1 MKIKIYLILCLFANI
16 TQAAAAQNLTLNV
29 TNAKFQQVVKEIE
42 EHSKY
47 RFVYDPNEIDN
58 NKLYTINVVEKSIDV
73 LLNQLFKNSNL
84 KYQTFENTVVVK
96 RKSTNASNVVQNSIV
111 VTVLDETNQPVP
123 GVTLKIKNKPA
134 VFGTNEEGKA
144 TLTGLATGD
153 ILVVLYIGYKTQE
166 IKLDGNNV
174 NVVLIPDLSKLDE
187 VVVVGYGTSTNR
199 NNVGSISSITAK
211 DLENQPVVDPLAA
224 LQGRS
229 TGLMISS
236 NSGLPG
242 GGFNVQLRGANSLT
256 NGNNPLYIIDG
267 VPFADD
273 SMNQFI
279 AANGRQS
286 ALSLINPKDI
296 ERIDILKDADATAI
310 YGSRGANGVILIT
323 TKKGQ
328 SGSLKIDFGT
338 SLGVS
343 KAVQTLEML
352 NTEQFLALR
361 KEAFAN
367 DNNTPTVTNAPD
379 LLTWSQT
386 DNTNW
391 QDKLFGHSA
400 PFSNYQLSIG
410 GGSDQIKY
418 LFSGNYTNQGDP
430 LPGNDA
436 YNRINGLF
444 NISSQSKNGKFKLNA
459 SVNFASDKNNSVPT
473 DLAQYYNLAPNYY
486 LYNPDGS
493 YYWFGTSLQNPYAY
507 TERTSISKSKS
518 LLANTVGS
526 YQILPE
532 LEAKVSFGYNLKKMD
547 QLQMLPST
555 GFNPALATGPQ
566 AAYGFSDYNS
576 YIVEPQLNYNKNFG
590 KHEVKVLLGGTWQQ
604 STNEG
609 HYLLGTN
616 YSSDSQLENMT
627 AAGTLRVNSFNF
639 ADYRYQSFFGR
650 INYSFDGKYL
660 LNVSGRR
667 DGSSRFGPENKY
679 GNFGAIGAAWIFS
692 SEDFLKD
699 SKILSF
705 GKLRG
710 SIGLTG
716 SDQIGNYNYLDTWSS
731 SSFPYQ
737 GIVGLAPARVFNPF
751 YGWEENT
758 KREIGLELG
767 FFRDKLF
774 LNTTYYNN
782 RSGNQLVDITLSPQT
797 GYSAYTGNMPAK
809 IQNSGWEFDLT
820 SNNISNKNFKW
831 TSSINL
837 SIPKNK
843 LLEYTDLAKSV
854 DANKYIIGQ
863 STRIARGFEFTGV
876 DPATGVAQFSDLNG
890 DNALT
895 TADYVTLGNLMP
907 EFYGGVNNS
916 FSYSGLAL
924 NFLFQ
929 FVKQEGPGLAYGP
942 LAGNLGGLT
951 NFDVSVLDRW
961 QKPGDITDI
970 PRASTLT
977 SSLAYTRYTSNYR
990 YSTAAWEDASFIRLK
1005 NVSLSYDISKWA
1017 EKINVKRASIN
1028 FNAQNLITW
1037 TSFRGLDPEI
1047 QGFDRSFVSGV
1058 NPFGSSRT
1066 ASTPTMRTFTFGIQ
1080 LTL

>member
-1 MKIKIYLILCLFANI
+1 MKIKIYLLLGLLAYFG
-16 TQAAAAQNLTLNV
+16 QAAAAQNFTLALSNV
-29 TNAKFQQVVKEIE
+29 KFQQVVKEIE

-58 NKLYTINVVEKSIDV
+58 GTLYSVNVVDKGIDV
-73 LLNQLFKNSNL
+73 VLKQVFKEGRL
-84 KYQTFENTVVVK
+84 KYQTFENTIVVK
-96 RKSTNASNVVQNSIV
+96 RKAAVSTSLFQNGIT
-111 VTVLDETNQPVP
+111 VTVLDEMNKPVP
-123 GVTLKIKNKPA
+123 GATLKIKSKPA
-134 VFGTNEEGKA
+134 VFGTNEDGKA
-144 TLTGLATGD
+144 TIVGAAVGD
-153 ILVVLYIGYKTQE
+153 VLVVMYIGYKTQE
-166 IKLDGNNV
+166 IKIEGNNV

-199 NNVGSISSITAK
+199 NNVGSISSVTAK

-224 LQGRS
+224 LQGRA

-242 GGFNVQLRGANSLT
+242 GGYNVQLRGANSLT

-296 ERIDILKDADATAI
+296 ERVDILKDADATAI

-328 SGSLKIDFGT
+328 SGSLKVDFGANI
-338 SLGVS
+338 GAS
-343 KAVQTLEML
+343 KAVKTLEML
-352 NTEQFLALR
+352 NTEQFLELR
-361 KEAFAN
+361 REGFSN
-367 DNNTPTVTNAPD
+367 DANTPTTTNAPD

-386 DNTNW
+386 DNTDW
-391 QDKLFGHSA
+391 QDKLYGFSA
-400 PFSNYQLSIG
+400 PFANYQLSMS
-410 GGSDQIKY
+410 GGSDQVKY

-430 LPGNDA
+430 LPGNKS
-436 YNRINGLF
+436 YNRVNGAF

-459 SVNFASDKNNSVPT
+459 SVNYATDNNNTVPT

-507 TERTSISKSKS
+507 MERVSVSKSKS
-518 LLANTVGS
+518 LLTNTVAS
-526 YQILPE
+526 YQVLPE

-547 QLQMLPST
+547 QVQKLPSK

-566 AAYGFSDYNS
+566 AAFGFSDYNS
-576 YIVEPQLNYNKNFG
+576 YIVEPQLNYNKSIG
-590 KHEVKVLLGGTWQQ
+590 KHNLKVLLGGTWQK
-604 STNEG
+604 SENDG

-616 YSSDSQLENMT
+616 YASDSQLDNMA
-627 AAGTLRVNSFNF
+627 AAGTLRVNSFQF

-650 INYSFDGKYL
+650 ISYSFDEKYL
-660 LNVSGRR
+660 INLSGRR
-667 DGSSRFGPENKY
+667 DGSSRFGPGKKY
-679 GNFGAIGAAWIFS
+679 GNFGAIGAGWIFS
-692 SEDFLKD
+692 KENFLKD
-699 SKILSF
+699 NNILSF
-705 GKLRG
+705 GKLRA

-716 SDQIGNYNYLDTWSS
+716 SDQIGNYNYLNTWSS

-737 GIVGLAPARVFNPF
+737 SIVGLAPARVFNPL

-767 FFRDKLF
+767 FLNDRIF

-797 GYSAYTGNMPAK
+797 GYSSYTGNMPAL
-809 IQNSGWEFDLT
+809 IENSGWEFDVT
-820 SNNISNKNFKW
+820 STNINQKDFRW
-831 TSSINL
+831 TSSANL
-837 SIPKNK
+837 SIPKNV
-843 LLEYTDLAKSV
+843 LLEYPNLAKSV
-854 DANKYIIGQ
+854 DANKYMIGE
-863 STRIARGFEFTGV
+863 STRIARGFQFTGV
-876 DPATGVAQFSDLNG
+876 DPATGVAQFLDING

-895 TADYVTLGNLMP
+895 TADYVTLGNIMP
-907 EFYGGVNNS
+907 KFYGGINNS
-916 FSYSGLAL
+916 FSYKGASLS
-924 NFLFQ
+924 FLFQ

-942 LAGNLGGLT
+942 LAANLGGMS
-951 NFDVSVLDRW
+951 NFDTSVLNRW
-961 QKPGDITDI
+961 RKPGDITDI

-1005 NVSLSYDISKWA
+1005 NVALSYDISKWT
-1017 EKINVKRASIN
+1017 EKISIKRANVS

-1047 QGFDRSFVSGV
+1047 QGFDRSFVSAV
-1058 NPFGSSRT
+1058 NPYGSVKTS
-1066 ASTPTMRTFTFGIQ
+1066 STPTMRTFTFGLQ
-1080 LTL
+1080 MTF

>member
-1 MKIKIYLILCLFANI
+1 MRIKIYLLLCLLANFG
-16 TQAAAAQNLTLNV
+16 QAAAAQNLTLNV
-29 TNAKFQQVVKEIE
+29 TNVKFQQVVREIE
-42 EHSKY
+42 GHSKY

-58 NKLYTINVVEKSIDV
+58 GALYTINVTEESIDV
-73 LLNQLFKNSNL
+73 VLKQLFKNGNL
-84 KYQTFENTVVVK
+84 KYQTFENTIVVK
-96 RKSTNASNVVQNSIV
+96 RKDGDINNVPQENIIV
-111 VTVLDETNQPVP
+111 TILDENSKPMP
-123 GVTLKIKNKPA
+123 GVTLRIKNKPN
-134 VFGTNEEGKA
+134 VFGTNDEGKA
-144 TLTGLATGD
+144 TLAGVAVGD
-153 ILVVLYIGYKTQE
+153 ILIVNYIGYKTKE
-166 IKLDGNNV
+166 IKLDGANV
-174 NVVLIPDLSKLDE
+174 NLRLEPDLSNLDE
-187 VVVVGYGTSTNR
+187 IVIVGYGTSTNR
-199 NNVGSISSITAK
+199 NNVGSISSITSK
-211 DLENQPVVDPLAA
+211 DLENQPVIDPLAA

-242 GGFNVQLRGANSLT
+242 GGYNVQLRGANSLT

-273 SMNQFI
+273 NMNQFI

-286 ALSLINPKDI
+286 ALALINPKDI
-296 ERIDILKDADATAI
+296 ERVDILKDADATAI

-328 SGSLKIDFGT
+328 SGSLKVDFGT

-343 KAVQTLEML
+343 TAVKTLEML
-352 NTEQFLALR
+352 NTQQFLALR
-361 KEAFAN
+361 TEAFAN
-367 DNNTPTVTNAPD
+367 DNNTPTLTNAPD
-379 LLTWSQT
+379 LLTWKST
-386 DNTNW
+386 DYTDW

-400 PFSNYQLSIG
+400 PFGNYQLSVAG
-410 GGSDQIKY
+410 GTDQIKY
-418 LFSGNYTNQGDP
+418 LFSGNYTNQGEP
-430 LPGNDA
+430 LPGNKA
-436 YNRINGLF
+436 YNRVNGLF
-444 NISSQSKNGKFKLNA
+444 NITSQSKNSKFKLNA
-459 SVNFASDKNNSVPT
+459 SVNYALDKNNTVPT

-486 LYNPDGS
+486 LHNPDGS

-507 TERTSISKSKS
+507 MERTSISKSKS
-518 LLANTVGS
+518 LLANTTAS
-526 YQILPE
+526 YQIIPE

-576 YIVEPQLNYNKNFG
+576 FIVEPQLNYNKSFG
-590 KHEVKVLLGGTWQQ
+590 RHDVKVLLGGTWQR
-604 STNEG
+604 SENEG
-609 HYLLGTN
+609 HYLFGTN
-616 YSSDSQLENMT
+616 YASDSQLENMA
-627 AAGTLRVNSFNF
+627 AAGTLRVNSFSF

-650 INYSFDGKYL
+650 INYAFDNKYL
-660 LNVSGRR
+660 LNLSARR

-679 GNFGAIGAAWIFS
+679 GNFGAIGAGWIFS
-692 SEDFLKD
+692 NEDFLKD
-699 SKILSF
+699 HKILSF
-705 GKLRG
+705 GKLRA

-716 SDQIGNYNYLDTWSS
+716 SDQIGNYSYLDTWNS

-737 GIVGLAPARVFNPF
+737 TIVGLTPARVFNPF

-767 FFRDKLF
+767 FLKDKLF

-797 GYSAYTGNMPAK
+797 GYSSYTGNMPAL
-809 IQNSGWEFDLT
+809 IQNSGWEFDVT
-820 SNNISNKNFKW
+820 STNINQKDFKW

-837 SIPKNK
+837 SIPTNK
-843 LLEYTDLAKSV
+843 LLEYPNLAQSV
-854 DANKYIIGQ
+854 DANKYIIGE
-863 STRIARGFEFTGV
+863 STRIARGFQFTGV
-876 DPATGVAQFSDLNG
+876 DPATGVAQFLDKNG

-895 TADYVTLGNLMP
+895 TADYVTLGNIMP
-907 EFYGGVNNS
+907 ELYGGINNN
-916 FSYSGLAL
+916 FSYKGLSF

-951 NFDVSVLDRW
+951 NFDVSVLNRW
-961 QKPGDITDI
+961 KKPGDITDI

-977 SSLAYTRYTSNYR
+977 SSLAYARYVSNYR

-1005 NVSLSYDISKWA
+1005 NVSLSYDISKWT
-1017 EKINVKRASIN
+1017 EKISIKRASIN
-1028 FNAQNLITW
+1028 FNAQNLFTW

-1047 QGFDRSFVSGV
+1047 QGFDRTFVSGV
-1058 NPFGSSRT
+1058 NPYGSVKTS
-1066 ASTPTMRTFTFGIQ
+1066 STPTMRTFTFGLQ
-1080 LTL
+1080 ATF

>member
-58 NKLYTINVVEKSIDV
+58 NKLYTINAVEKSIDAV
-73 LLNQLFKNSNL
+73 LNQLFKNSNL

-96 RKSTNASNVVQNSIV
+96 RKSTSASNVVQNSIV

-256 NGNNPLYIIDG
+256 NGNNPLYIVDG
-267 VPFADD
+267 VPFSDD
-273 SMNQFI
+273 NMNQFI

-286 ALSLINPKDI
+286 ALAMINPKDI

-323 TKKGQ
+323 TKRGQ
-328 SGSLKIDFGT
+328 AGSLKIDFGANV
-338 SLGVS
+338 GAS
-343 KAVQTLEML
+343 KAVKTLEML
-352 NTEQFLALR
+352 NTEQFLELR
-361 KEAFAN
+361 REAFAN
-367 DNNTPTVTNAPD
+367 DNNTPTAANAPD

-386 DNTNW
+386 DYNDW
-391 QDKLFGHSA
+391 QDRLYGFSA
-400 PFSNYQLSIG
+400 PFSNYQLSVS
-410 GGSDQIKY
+410 GGSDQVKY
-418 LFSGNYTNQGDP
+418 LFSGNYNNQGDP
-430 LPGNDA
+430 LPGNKS
-436 YNRINGLF
+436 YNRVNGAF
-444 NISSQSKNGKFKLNA
+444 NISTQSKNGKFKLNA
-459 SVNFASDKNNSVPT
+459 NVNYATDKNNTVPT

-493 YYWFGTSLQNPYAY
+493 YYWFGTSIQNPYAVMQ
-507 TERTSISKSKS
+507 RTSFSKSKS
-518 LLANTVGS
+518 LLANSVAS
-526 YQILPE
+526 YQILPD
-532 LEAKVSFGYNLKKMD
+532 LEAKVSFGYNLKSMD
-547 QLQMLPST
+547 QVQTLPST
-555 GFNPALATGPQ
+555 GFNPANATGPT
-566 AAYGFSDYNS
+566 ASYGFSDFNS
-576 YIVEPQLNYNKNFG
+576 VIVEPQLNYTKSFG
-590 KHEVKVLLGGTWQQ
+590 KHEIKVLLGGTWQK
-604 STNEG
+604 NENNG
-609 HYLLGTN
+609 HLLLGSG
-616 YSSDSQLENMT
+616 YASDSQLENMT
-627 AAGTLRVNSFNF
+627 AAGTLRASNLQF
-639 ADYRYQSFFGR
+639 ADYRYQSYFSR
-650 INYSFDGKYL
+650 ISYSFDSKYL
-660 LNVSGRR
+660 LNLSGRR
-667 DGSSRFGPENKY
+667 DGSSRFGPSNKY
-679 GNFGAIGAAWIFS
+679 GNFGAIGAGWIFS

-699 SKILSF
+699 NKVLSF
-705 GKLRG
+705 GKLRA
-710 SIGLTG
+710 SFGLTG
-716 SDQIGNYNYLDTWSS
+716 NDQIGDYAYMNTWSS
-731 SSFPYQ
+731 GFPFQ
-737 GIVGLAPARVFNPF
+737 GIVGLAPSGVFNP
-751 YGWEENT
+751 YYQWEENT

-767 FFRDKLF
+767 FLNDRFF

-782 RSGNQLVDITLSPQT
+782 RSGNQLVQITLSPQT
-797 GYSAYTGNMPAK
+797 GFSSYFGNWPAK
-809 IQNSGWEFDLT
+809 VENSGWEFDLSS
-820 SNNISNKNFKW
+820 SNINNKDFKW
-831 TSSINL
+831 TTSLNFSL
-837 SIPKNK
+837 PKNK
-843 LLEYTDLAKSV
+843 LLEYPGLAASA
-854 DANKYIIGQ
+854 DATKYIIGE
-863 STRIARGFEFTGV
+863 STRIVKGYQFTGV
-876 DPATGVAQFSDLNG
+876 DPATGVAQFLDLNG
-890 DNALT
+890 DNTLSA
-895 TADYVTLGNLMP
+895 ADEVILGNLMP
-907 EFYGGVNNS
+907 KYYGGLNNT
-916 FSYSGLAL
+916 FSYKGASLS
-924 NFLFQ
+924 FLFQ

-951 NFDVSVLDRW
+951 NFDTSVLNRW
-961 QKPGDITDI
+961 RKPGDITDI

-990 YSTAAWEDASFIRLK
+990 YSSAAWEDASFIRLK
-1005 NVSLSYDISKWA
+1005 NVSLAYDISKWSQ
-1017 EKINVKRASIN
+1017 KVNIKRASVN
-1028 FNAQNLITW
+1028 FNAQNLLTW

-1058 NPFGSSRT
+1058 NPYGSVKTS
-1066 ASTPTMRTFTFGIQ
+1066 STPTMRTFTFGLQ
-1080 LTL
+1080 VTF